1 LKSEE
6 RSEGGRGREPMEI
19 FAPDKV
25 IVVCPSPL
33 TAKVRPSRARAFFKN
48 ELPERVTKRWALEA
62 AEKHDRPLP
71 DAPLL
76 SPLLVTAISHPVKMV
91 FRKANRFA
99 GVIAVYITPLV
110 ERWAFEW
117 LCEAVADE
125 LKRLRWV
132 EDFDV
137 ILGKSAKHEFEGVAE
152 S

>member
-1 LKSEE
+1 LKSE
-6 RSEGGRGREPMEI
+6 REMMKI
-19 FAPDKV
+19 VMPDKV
-25 IVVCPSPL
+25 IVVCSSPL

-71 DAPLL
+71 DCPLL
-76 SPLLVTAISHPVKMV
+76 SPLLVTAISHPTKLV
-91 FRKANRFA
+91 FRTASKFA
-99 GVIAVYITPLV
+99 GVVAIYMIPLV
-110 ERWAFEW
+110 LVDRQEYEW
-117 LCEAVADE
+117 LYRAIADE

-137 ILGKSAKHEFEGVAE
+137 ILGKSVKYEIEGVAE